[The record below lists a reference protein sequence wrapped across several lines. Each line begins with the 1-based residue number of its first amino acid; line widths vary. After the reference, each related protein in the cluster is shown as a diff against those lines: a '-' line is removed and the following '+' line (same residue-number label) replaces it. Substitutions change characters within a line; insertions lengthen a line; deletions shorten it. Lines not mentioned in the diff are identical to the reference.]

1 MKSSSVEEAGGGKST
16 EMSTEDSDS
25 ERSVMA
31 VTAEVFAAALV
42 EGVET
47 FALKREGGF
56 ARPLLMR
63 VNYSRVRVDWLTCRQ
78 QVFSNILSWPIRS
91 FVCIR
96 LWSWDREIPT

>member
-1 MKSSSVEEAGGGKST
+1 MIKSSSVEEAAGGKST

-47 FALKREGGF
+47 FALKGGREDSLDHCLCASTTPESGSIG
-56 ARPLLMR
+56 
-63 VNYSRVRVDWLTCRQ
+63 
-78 QVFSNILSWPIRS
+78 
-91 FVCIR
+91 
-96 LWSWDREIPT
+96 

>member
-1 MKSSSVEEAGGGKST
+1 MMKSSSVEEAGGGKST

-47 FALKREGGF
+47 FALKRG
-56 ARPLLMR
+56 
-63 VNYSRVRVDWLTCRQ
+63 
-78 QVFSNILSWPIRS
+78 
-91 FVCIR
+91 
-96 LWSWDREIPT
+96 REDSLDHCLCASTTPESGSIG